1 MDDSG
6 ILGGALNQLGQTVK
20 QAAKQVAKVP
30 EELVMDLGSQVKGE
44 ASKEKSAENQ
54 PQKKWQSDE
63 ERMKF
68 LKDLYGSAEQNSGDS
83 SGKNPNN
90 SPQNNPSDKKP
101 TEFQKQIADKSP
113 EEQKQLL
120 QLRQD
125 LHKQVYYD
133 PTFNPMKKQEERPAE
148 KVEKEKKIEMQELEQ
163 KEANKPPP
171 IAVQREQNK
180 AEMFRGVSG

>member
-63 ERMKF
+63 ERVGF
-68 LKDLYGSAEQNSGDS
+68 LKGLYGSSRKTPDTSGD
-83 SGKNPNN
+83 NFNN
-90 SPQNNPSDKKP
+90 SPQNNSNDKKP
-101 TEFQKQIADKSP
+101 TKFQEQIADKSP

-180 AEMFRGVSG
+180 AEQFRGVSG